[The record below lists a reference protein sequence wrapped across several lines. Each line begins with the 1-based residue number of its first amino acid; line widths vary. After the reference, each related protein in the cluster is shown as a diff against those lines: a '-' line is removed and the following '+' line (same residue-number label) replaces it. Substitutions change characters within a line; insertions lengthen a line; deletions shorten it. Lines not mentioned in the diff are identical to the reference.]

1 MNGNQNYSYYNP
13 YQAYIKKK
21 VNPKK
26 GVSTFQQPYPYTEL
40 SDSNTISNISALNNN
55 NTSSNFLDLT
65 DTIEIK
71 GLSDVKSKR
80 EKEKLSKQSE
90 DKSGQRTNG
99 RNRFYDKNELL
110 NANGSNEYLL
120 KRNQNNNP
128 PQNIISKNMGTF
140 SFKNLFNSNKEKNH
154 NKSASMDNNINV
166 SDFPNEEVKYDFLNN
181 GNNKCIVCNV
191 TKVVSEN
198 VDELTPIPKRR
209 SSKKVPYGEYD
220 YDYNQAKSAAILIR
234 RLEYSYNLRICKQYK
249 RYESQIIFIQRFWRN
264 YMERQNQMLLS
275 KLIEN
280 ETKKIRKENA
290 SAMFLRT
297 VAKVYYRKRAK
308 MAFKRLK
315 KKFAVLA
322 RSHYLGRYVNK
333 IINAYRQYK
342 NRKNKKIKR
351 KLKIMLNFTRKKF
364 YYHRVYLS
372 ALEFIKAMKLFL
384 KLQQYIK
391 NFLFRTSEHYRLLL
405 GRQVHPNLYYM
416 MKYRQIKIARDKKIK
431 NFKDYI
437 RKWKDFI
444 RYKKDDRILKF
455 MKIMNSV
462 FYRVSFTILLTQVAK
477 KTNALL
483 TFYLLKPRIKS
494 LSSIYFRYFIGEQF
508 QIWKNNTFLLRK
520 IDILGVNLVKKVFKL
535 YWLKPVLRKLKKR
548 KYMKNLLDTMSL
560 VYNRRVLMNLRECFN
575 LLFLTSKV
583 VIENKIILKSSHIK
597 HFSIGKQRQ
606 IITTYFNKWRNDYQ
620 RSRVIEGIN
629 YISKKKNLHSIIK
642 SKRQQNINQLMKY
655 FYMWRKQIYI
665 LLNYQT
671 KTSFFI
677 HILTHQ
683 IRHYVNK
690 EVLNVLLNQENELS
704 RKICLKIACDNKD
717 ERYLKQLQY
726 FFIKWYT
733 ISRKENLK
741 NAAKTIGIYC
751 KKKVKMNKKKNQLKA
766 MKKVVNNKNSKLIT
780 HLNRGFT
787 KFFINTKMYLNN
799 TNYKSKYLS
808 YLLQNLSSNQTQDE
822 YNYYVM
828 LDRFDYWRKIKLY
841 EHFKEIIFSPTLVS
855 QKPKNSEQMKYL
867 YLIKWVR
874 KVKQI
879 KIEEKV
885 PIIQRRVR
893 MWLKRKE
900 GLSLSN
906 TQGTFYTSQVIPS
919 MKESNQQDLLIDS
932 IKA

>member
-1 MNGNQNYSYYNP
+1 MNDNQNYSYYNP

-26 GVSTFQQPYPYTEL
+26 VVNTYQQPYPYTEL
-40 SDSNTISNISALNNN
+40 SESNTISNISALNNN

-65 DTIEIK
+65 DTIDIK

-80 EKEKLSKQSE
+80 EKEKLSKQAE
-90 DKSGQRTNG
+90 DKSTLRTNG
-99 RNRFYDKNELL
+99 RNRFYDKAELL
-110 NANGSNEYLL
+110 NGNGNEYLL
-120 KRNQNNNP
+120 NRNQNNSPN
-128 PQNIISKNMGTF
+128 QNIFSKNIGTF
-140 SFKNLFNSNKEKNH
+140 SFKNLLNPKEKNH
-154 NKSASMDNNINV
+154 NKSASMNMDSNINI
-166 SDFPNEEVKYDFLNN
+166 SEFSNEEVKYDFLNN

-209 SSKKVPYGEYD
+209 NSKKVPYGDYD

-234 RLEYSYNLRICKQYK
+234 RLEYSYNLRLCKQYK

-308 MAFKRLK
+308 MAFKKLK

-322 RSHYLGRYVNK
+322 RSHYIGRYVNK
-333 IINAYRQYK
+333 IIHAYRKYK
-342 NRKNKKIKR
+342 VRKNKKIKR
-351 KLKIMLNFTRKKF
+351 KLKMMLNFTRKKF

-372 ALEFIKAMKLFL
+372 TLEFVRAMKLFL

-416 MKYRQIKIARDKKIK
+416 MKYRNNKITKDMKIN

-437 RKWKDFI
+437 RRWKDFI
-444 RYKKDDRILKF
+444 IFRKDDRILKF

-483 TFYLLKPRIKS
+483 IFYLLQPRIKS
-494 LSSIYFRYFIGEQF
+494 LSAIYYRYFLGEPF
-508 QIWKNNTFLLRK
+508 QIWKNQTFMLRK
-520 IDILGVNLVKKVFKL
+520 IDILGINLVKKVFRI
-535 YWLKPVLRKLKKR
+535 YWLKPVIRKLKNT
-548 KYMKNLLDTMSL
+548 KYMKHFLNVVSL
-560 VYNRRVLMNLRECFN
+560 VYNRRELMDMRECLN
-575 LLFLTSKV
+575 MMIITSKV
-583 VIENKIILKSSHIK
+583 SIENKKLLKSAHIK
-597 HFSIGKQRQ
+597 HFSIGKERQR
-606 IITTYFNKWRNDYQ
+606 IATYFNKWRNAYHK
-620 RSRVIEGIN
+620 RKVIEEIN
-629 YISKKKNLHSIIK
+629 TLSKQKDLHSVLKTKRHQKNIK
-642 SKRQQNINQLMKY
+642 LVKY
-655 FYMWRKQIYI
+655 FYNWRKQIYM

-677 HILTHQ
+677 HILSNQ
-683 IRHYVNK
+683 IKHYVNRIMF
-690 EVLNVLLNQENELS
+690 NSLLTQETELY
-704 RKICLKIACDNKD
+704 KHMHLKLAYGNKD
-717 ERYLKQLQY
+717 EKYLKQLQY
-726 FFIKWYT
+726 FFIKWYN

-741 NAAKTIGIYC
+741 NAAETIGVYC
-751 KKKVKMNKKKNQLKA
+751 KKKVEMNKKKNQLKSIR
-766 MKKVVNNKNSKLIT
+766 KVVNNKNTKFLT
-780 HLNRGFT
+780 HLKKGFT

-799 TNYKSKYLS
+799 NKDNKSKFLS
-808 YLLQNLSSNQTQDE
+808 YLIQSLSTNQTQDE

-841 EHFKEIIFSPTLVS
+841 ERFKQIIFSPTLLS
-855 QKPKNSEQMKYL
+855 QKPKNIEQIKYL
-867 YLIKWVR
+867 YFIKWIR

-900 GLSLSN
+900 GISLSN
-906 TQGTFYTSQVIPS
+906 TQTTFYTSQVLPS
-919 MKESNQQDLLIDS
+919 NKQDLLIDS